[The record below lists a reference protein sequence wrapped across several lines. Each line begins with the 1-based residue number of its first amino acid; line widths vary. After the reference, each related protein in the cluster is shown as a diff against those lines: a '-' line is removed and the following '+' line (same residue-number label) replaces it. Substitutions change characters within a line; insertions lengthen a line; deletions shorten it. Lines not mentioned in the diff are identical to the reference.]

1 MKRRLKRLFVAL
13 LMLGVLG
20 AGLYGASW
28 LNSRRLF
35 LEIGPAEVS
44 VAKGRMLPV
53 GREPFI
59 PLDPTIRKAY
69 RSFPLP
75 GGMKVGRGVTV
86 FDDRVELDQALFR
99 LLVDAA
105 QFSLEV
111 DNARTVELLPRYIE
125 QMKAI
130 PGVSSEQQLQL
141 QAIQRDAAY
150 VGGRQKVET
159 AEATLE
165 QAIELFARAASGRG
179 SRKDDAENRA
189 RHLRRVLRVLREGVP
204 GAPVEGS
211 TVTATTATSTSTM
224 Q

>member
-13 LMLGVLG
+13 IVLGAVG

-35 LEIGPAEVS
+35 LEVGPAEVS

-105 QFSLEV
+105 QFSLEM

-130 PGVSSEQQLQL
+130 PGVSSDQQLAL
-141 QAIQRDAAY
+141 QAIQREAAY
-150 VGGRQKVET
+150 VGGRQQVDA
-159 AEATLE
+159 AEEALE
-165 QAIELFARAASGRG
+165 NAIQLFSKAASGRG
-179 SRKDDAENRA
+179 SRRNDALVRA
-189 RHLRRVLRVLREGVP
+189 RRLRGVLETLRKGVP
-204 GAPVEGS
+204 GEVAEGAS
-211 TVTATTATSTSTM
+211 ATSTTATSSATM